1 MKIKATFYLCL
12 AIIFI
17 SSINIFSQ
25 APVISKQPH
34 THGVIQGQKATFS
47 VEATGDTLTYQWY
60 LNDTPVGGATT
71 STYTTPAATLLHNG
85 EQFFVVV
92 SNTHG
97 NDTSNVVTLYVTATG
112 NRVTANQI
120 VLYTFKEK
128 TGNTIFDKSGDP
140 NPIDLTINN
149 TSAVDWSSN
158 GGIYVDDGALIN
170 SSSSSTNR
178 LVDAVRESDEMTL
191 ELWIRNLTDSYG
203 RIIDLT
209 DNPDQINFE
218 AERLVPP
225 RGYNF
230 SVRTTTTDNHG
241 VPGVEDDTDI
251 GKNLTQYVLTRSSD
265 GISRIYRNGTEVVS
279 DTIGGNLGPWIY
291 FTQISLGS
299 YINGLSSWNGIF
311 YLTSIS
317 NRALDSVEVA
327 HNYSI
332 GVSGT
337 SLPFIIEEPQN
348 SALLEGYTATFSVN
362 AISDSSL
369 SYQWQKD
376 GVDIPGA
383 TDSSYTTPAVTL
395 ADSGSVY
402 RVIVTNSSG
411 NDTSNNAILQ
421 VTTANP
427 DCPDGIVHY
436 YHLDESA
443 SPYKDFVGFSNG
455 TSSVPPTPAT
465 GIVGTAQSF
474 SNQKIDIPD
483 DVTFDWALN
492 ESFSIEFWMKTNS
505 TPSGITIM
513 VGRDDAI
520 SSLQWLIGLNS
531 SGQILFQLT
540 DNNNNSTGDIGDKD
554 PVVNDNEWHLI
565 AVVRDNSVNKNYLYI
580 DGNKID
586 SANTSYSA
594 GFESS
599 SNVNLGYLN
608 LDPFYYYS
616 GLLDE
621 VAFYNVALS
630 QSGIQDHYYKGLKG
644 YGYCEMIPPIPAPTD
659 LIAIKDNVDSTNV
672 NLTWQ
677 DNSSNELGFVI
688 QRKLGD
694 TVSVEPFATID
705 TVGTDIVTY
714 TDTTV
719 SDTTT
724 YTYRV
729 YAYNSDTVSQFS
741 NLAQISTPVPVE
753 LTSFNV
759 SSESGKVHL
768 LWETATELN
777 NAGFSIEKSKDNIKF
792 SEIVFIRGNGTTTD
806 KSSYT
811 YTDNSALTGKYYYRL
826 KQVDLDG
833 SFHYSKTVEIDLG
846 IPKQFSVDQN
856 YPNPFNP
863 TTTIRFALPMN
874 AKVNIKLYNTLGQQV
889 ANILNSDLSA
899 GVHET
904 TFNAS
909 NLSSGVYFYKLEAH
923 GVDGSNFI
931 STKRML
937 LMK

>member
-1 MKIKATFYLCL
+1 MKIKASFYLCL
-12 AIIFI
+12 AIVFI

-25 APVISKQPH
+25 APVITKQPH
-34 THGVIQGQKATFS
+34 THGVIQGQTATFS
-47 VEATGDTLTYQWY
+47 VEASGDTLTYQWY
-60 LNDTPVGGATT
+60 LNDTPIGGATD

-97 NDTSNVVTLYVTATG
+97 NDTSNVVTLYVTAT
-112 NRVTANQI
+112 NSRVTASQI
-120 VLYTFKEK
+120 ALYNFKE
-128 TGNTIFDKSGDP
+128 GNGNIINDQAGFGTP
-140 NPIDLTINN
+140 LNLTINN
-149 TSAVDWSSN
+149 TSSVDWSDN
-158 GGIYVDDGALIN
+158 GLYVTDGAMIKSAPSAAN
-170 SSSSSTNR
+170 GIQDAITATN
-178 LVDAVRESDEMTL
+178 EMTV
-191 ELWIRNLTDSYG
+191 ELWIRPLSIRNDRIINLTHNQTEVDFGIES
-203 RIIDLT
+203 IPAF
-209 DNPDQINFE
+209 N
-218 AERLVPP
+218 
-225 RGYNF
+225 GYNF
-230 SVRTTTTDNHG
+230 VVRTTNTDDKG
-241 VPGVEDDTDI
+241 VPGIEDTL
-251 GKNLTQYVLTRSSD
+251 GLTNDLIQLTFTHFD
-265 GISRIYRNGTEVVS
+265 GISKIYRDGVLTAM
-279 DTIGGNLGPWIY
+279 DTIGGDFSTWVYQVAL
-291 FTQISLGS
+291 SLGS
-299 YINGLSSWNGIF
+299 HLNGSYPFNGIF
-311 YLTSIS
+311 YLASIS

-337 SLPFIIEEPQN
+337 NLPFIIEEPQN
-348 SALLEGYTATFSVN
+348 SGLLEGYTATFSVN
-362 AISDSSL
+362 AISDSPL
-369 SYQWQKD
+369 SYRWQKY

-427 DCPDGIVHY
+427 DCPDGIAHY

-443 SPYKDFVGFSNG
+443 SPYKDFVGFSDG
-455 TSSVPPTPAT
+455 TSSVPPASAT
-465 GIVGTAQSF
+465 GIVGAAQSF

-483 DVTFDWALN
+483 DVSFDWALN

-505 TPSGITIM
+505 TPSGVTVM

-520 SSLQWLIGLNS
+520 SSLQWWIGLNS
-531 SGQILFQLT
+531 SGQISFQLT
-540 DNNNNSTGDIGDKD
+540 DNDNNLTGIGDKD

-565 AVVRDNSVNKNYLYI
+565 AVIRDNNVNKNYLYI

-608 LDPFYYYS
+608 TDPYYYYS

-621 VAFYNVALS
+621 VAFYNVDLS
-630 QSGIQDHYYKGLKG
+630 QSTILEHYYKGMKG
-644 YGYCEMIPPIPAPTD
+644 YGYCSIIPPVATPSN
-659 LIAIKDNVDSTNV
+659 LIAIKNSTDSTQV
-672 NLTWQ
+672 DLSWQ

-694 TVSVEPFATID
+694 TTSVALFAAID
-705 TVGTDIVTY
+705 TVGADVVTY

-729 YAYNSDTVSQFS
+729 YAYNADTVSQFS
-741 NLAQISTPVPVE
+741 NLAQVTTPVPVE
-753 LTSFNV
+753 LTSFSV
-759 SSESGKVHL
+759 SSEDGKVHL

-777 NAGFSIEKSKDNIKF
+777 NAGFSIEKSKDNIRF
-792 SEIVFIRGNGTTTD
+792 SEIAFIEGNGTTTD
-806 KSSYT
+806 KSSYS
-811 YTDNSALTGKYYYRL
+811 YTDNAAQAGKYYYRL

-833 SFHYSKTVEIDLG
+833 SFHYSKTVEVDLG
-846 IPKQFSVDQN
+846 IPKQFSLDQN

-863 TTTIRFALPMN
+863 ATTIRFALPMN
-874 AKVNIKLYNTLGQQV
+874 AKVNIKLYNTLGQEV

-909 NLSSGVYFYKLEAH
+909 NLSSGVYFYKLEVH
-923 GVDGSNFI
+923 GIDGSNFI